1 MTSVSVAGGAVTD
14 DQVTYFKS
22 KSKKA
27 RTSSPSLTKQSS
39 SSYQQLFMLKMS
51 GLYYRCSTR
60 NIHFGSNVLH
70 YCRNS
75 HELAINKP

>member
-1 MTSVSVAGGAVTD
+1 MTSVSVAGDVVND
-14 DQVTYFKS
+14 DQTTYSKS
-22 KSKKA
+22 KSKTA
-27 RTSSPSLTKQSS
+27 RTSSPYLTKQSS

-60 NIHFGSNVLH
+60 NIHFGSDALH